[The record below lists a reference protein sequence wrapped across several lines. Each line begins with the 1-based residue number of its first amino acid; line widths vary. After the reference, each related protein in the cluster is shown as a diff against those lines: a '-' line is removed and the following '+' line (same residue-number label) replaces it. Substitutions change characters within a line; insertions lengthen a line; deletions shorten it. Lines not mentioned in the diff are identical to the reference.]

1 MVSLDVN
8 PSIQLQVNSKE
19 RVLAADALNDD
30 AQVILEGMDL
40 KGTQLNVAVNAIV
53 GSLLQHGYLD
63 KISSAILISVEDQD
77 LQRASQLESSLTD
90 TVNSALQNASSG
102 AAVLS
107 QAIASDAELES
118 LARLQQPLCGQGG
131 TDPGCAGSQQLPLSG
146 RPVRPL
152 RRGAGAASPDRAARG
167 LPIGQGCGGC
177 RRAGLCRPECRA
189 PRCGMRT
196 RSCGR
201 IPPTMR

>member
-19 RVLAADALNDD
+19 RVLSADALNDD

-90 TVNSALQNASSG
+90 TVNSALQNVSSG

-118 LARLQQPLCGQGG
+118 LARSSNLSVGKAALIRDVQALNNSLSL
-131 TDPGCAGSQQLPLSG
+131 DDLSALSVEELEQLRQTG
-146 RPVRPL
+146 
-152 RRGAGAASPDRAARG
+152 AARG
-167 LPIGQGCGGC
+167 CPS
-177 RRAGLCRPECRA
+177 A
-189 PRCGMRT
+189 RT
-196 RSCGR
+196 RR
-201 IPPTMR
+201 LPPRWPMPA